1 MDVSMTSW
9 WREARKWGLSVLVA
23 CSFALQ
29 LSAQPLTSPLGAAS
43 NVAAPLSPPMGKG
56 PGYHSPLSPFKP
68 LQDLEGVVPWR
79 VLSSVTTRPVKGR
92 LEPVFPDPVKALHNT
107 RVKVQGFMMPL
118 EAGMKQRRFLL
129 SSVPTTCQFCVPAG
143 PEGLVEVLSKEPV
156 KYGIEALV
164 MEGTLHVLQDDD
176 MGLYYR
182 LKDAVPAK
190 P

>member
-1 MDVSMTSW
+1 MHVSMTTP
-9 WREARKWGLSVLVA
+9 WRMWFKPMLGMLATCAA
-23 CSFALQ
+23 CHSL
-29 LSAQPLTSPLGAAS
+29 LAQPLTSPLGASS
-43 NVAAPLSPPMGKG
+43 NAAAPLSPPMGKG

-68 LQDLEGVVPWR
+68 LQDIDGVVPWR

-92 LEPVFPDPVKALHNT
+92 LEPVFPDPVKALNNT
-107 RVKVQGFMMPL
+107 RIKVQGFMMPL

-143 PEGLVEVLSKEPV
+143 PEGLVEVRSKMPV
-156 KYGIEALV
+156 KYGIEAFV

-182 LKDAVPAK
+182 LMDAAPVNP
-190 P
+190 